1 VVRSVQKGFKVL
13 DHTADI
19 GITAYGTDIKEL
31 FINAAT
37 GLFSLMVDLSTVK
50 EDIQR
55 EVELSAEDEET
66 LLVEWLNE
74 LIYIF
79 DVEHIIFKRFQI
91 DMPNNDQVK
100 ARCFGE
106 KLKLGHHKLEREV
119 KAATYHML
127 KISKSNNGYEAT
139 VIFDI

>member
-1 VVRSVQKGFKVL
+1 MEKGFIVL

-19 GITAYGTDIKEL
+19 GITAYGADTKEL
-31 FINAAT
+31 FVNAAI
-37 GLFSLMVDLSTVK
+37 GLFSLMTDLDNIKDNTQK
-50 EDIQR
+50 KI
-55 EVELSAEDEET
+55 ELTAEDEEV

-79 DVEHIIFKRFQI
+79 EVEHLVFKRLEI
-91 DMPNNDQVK
+91 DELDKNKIK
-100 ARCFGE
+100 AMCYGE
-106 KLKLGHHKLEREV
+106 KIKPSHDTLKREI

-127 KISKSNNGYEAT
+127 RITKGDKGYEVT

>member
-1 VVRSVQKGFKVL
+1 M

-19 GITAYGTDIKEL
+19 GIAAYGADIKEL

-37 GLFSLMVDLSTVK
+37 GLFSLMVDLNTVK
-50 EDIQR
+50 EDTER
-55 EVELSAEDEET
+55 EVKLTAEDEET

-79 DVEHIIFKRFQI
+79 DVEHLLFKRFQI
-91 DMPNNDQVK
+91 DGLNGNQVK

-106 KLKLGHHKLEREV
+106 KVDQSRHRLERAI

-127 KISKSNNGYEAT
+127 RITKSDIGYEVT

>member
-1 VVRSVQKGFKVL
+1 VEKGFIVL

-19 GITAYGTDIKEL
+19 GITAYGADIKEL
-31 FINAAT
+31 FVNAAI
-37 GLFSLMVDLSTVK
+37 GLFSLMTDLDNIKDNTQK
-50 EDIQR
+50 KI
-55 EVELSAEDEET
+55 ELTAEDEEI

-79 DVEHIIFKRFQI
+79 EVEHLVFKRLEI
-91 DMPNNDQVK
+91 DDLDRNKIK
-100 ARCFGE
+100 ARCYGE
-106 KLKLGHHKLEREV
+106 KIKPSQETLKREI

-127 KISKSNNGYEAT
+127 RISKSNAGYEVT

>member
-1 VVRSVQKGFKVL
+1 MQRGFKVL

-31 FINAAT
+31 FANAAL
-37 GLFSLMVDLSTVK
+37 GLFSLMIDLNTVK

-55 EVELSAEDEET
+55 EIEVSAEDEET

-79 DVEHIIFKRFQI
+79 DVEHIIFKRFLIDVLNSGQI
-91 DMPNNDQVK
+91 K

-106 KLKLGHHKLEREV
+106 KLKLGHHKLERQV

-127 KISKSNNGYEAT
+127 KISKRNGDYEVT

>member
-1 VVRSVQKGFKVL
+1 MEKGFKVL

-19 GITAYGTDIKEL
+19 GIAAYGADIKEL
-31 FINAAT
+31 FINAST
-37 GLFSLMVDLSTVK
+37 GLFSLIVDLNTVK
-50 EDIQR
+50 ENLER
-55 EVELSAEDEET
+55 EVKLTAEDEET
-66 LLVEWLNE
+66 LLIEWLNE

-79 DVEHIIFKRFQI
+79 DVEHLLFKRFQI
-91 DMPNNDQVK
+91 DDLNSNQVK

-106 KLKLGHHKLEREV
+106 KVDQSRHRLEREI

-127 KISKSNNGYEAT
+127 RITKSDNGYEVT

>member
-1 VVRSVQKGFKVL
+1 MRRVQKGFKVL

-19 GITAYGTDIKEL
+19 GIVAYGIDIREL

-37 GLFSLMVDLSTVK
+37 GLFSLMVDLSTVQ
-50 EDIQR
+50 EEIQR
-55 EVELSAEDEET
+55 EVEVAAEDEET

-79 DVEHIIFKRFQI
+79 DVEHIIFKKFQI
-91 DMPNNDQVK
+91 DSFHSNQIK

-106 KLKLGHHKLEREV
+106 KLKSGHHKLQREV

-127 KISKSNNGYEAT
+127 KISKRNRGYEAT
-139 VIFDI
+139 IIFDI